1 MDIRLPARTVDPMLL
16 QGRVHM
22 QQHQAVPMP
31 HILLKDI
38 HSLAL
43 QAPRLKDLLLRM
55 SLPMVLPLPTVLQP
69 PALHRKVQRLRK
81 HSLTYKPSQAKRH
94 RRALHIQQSTLRLT

>member
-16 QGRVHM
+16 QVRVRM

-31 HILLKDI
+31 HILLKAI

-43 QAPRLKDLLLRM
+43 QVPRLRVLLLKM
-55 SLPMVLPLPTVLQP
+55 SLQMVLPLPMVL
-69 PALHRKVQRLRK
+69 LKVQRLRN
-81 HSLTYKPSQAKRH
+81 HSPMYKPSQAKRH
-94 RRALHIQQSTLRLT
+94 RRALHLQLSTSRLT